1 MSTLT
6 IGKKL
11 YSGIAILIVLALSLG
26 VTAYLTLSSISG
38 LVLNLTGP
46 IAHKQAL
53 ASQLNLENEELLSL
67 ARGIVIRG
75 FMKDNSTIGFYHAE
89 FLKDV
94 EQMQADY
101 DELAPLLILPET
113 RRNLQALRDSTPALL
128 DIEQAMSKAAL
139 AGDMENAF
147 AIQKQMI
154 GLQASRKTLIN
165 VILQVQ
171 VKLSQ
176 LDAKTAV
183 DNIGSARSILG
194 GLLCL
199 ALLIS
204 AVMVFTVR
212 QIMTLLKHSIE
223 EIASASEQI
232 AASANQVSATSQSLA
247 AGSSQQAANIEETS
261 SASSEVNSMA
271 QRTTASSKETAE
283 IVTRSQKG
291 VQETKQ
297 SLDQMVLAMEDI
309 NSSSQKI
316 SKIIKVIDEIAFQTN
331 ILALNAAVE
340 AARAGEAGMGF
351 AVVAEEVR
359 NLAQRCAQAAKDTAD
374 LIDDSIGKSAGGKV
388 KVDQVAIAIRAITSE
403 SANIKAL
410 VDEIS
415 LGSIEQSRGIDQIT
429 QAITQMEQVTQ
440 TTAASAEESAAAAA
454 QMNEQAHSLQ
464 RVIGDLRQMV
474 EGPASASVQRLTP
487 APDLSRTHRVATF
500 QSAMTFPS
508 QKQNAVN
515 ARLQEKPAERSTSF
529 AHATSVAEF
538 PLDDDFKE
546 F

>member
-26 VTAYLTLSSISG
+26 LTAYLSLTSVTG

-46 IAHKQAL
+46 IAHKQML
-53 ASQLNLENEELLSL
+53 TSQLNVENEEMLSL
-67 ARGIVIRG
+67 TRGIIVRG
-75 FMKDNSTIGFYHAE
+75 FMKDTAAITTYQAA

-94 EQMQADY
+94 EQTQADS
-101 DELAPLLILPET
+101 DELAPLLVLPECK
-113 RRNLQALRDSTPALL
+113 RSLQALIESTPALL
-128 DIEQAMSKAAL
+128 ETEQAMSKAAL

-147 AIQKQMI
+147 AIQKQTL
-154 GLQASRKTLIN
+154 GLQSSRKTLIN
-165 VILQVQ
+165 VIVQAQ

-176 LDAKTAV
+176 EAAKAAV
-183 DNIGSARSILG
+183 DDIGTARAILG

-204 AVMVFTVR
+204 IVMAITVR

-247 AGSSQQAANIEETS
+247 AGSSQQAASIEETS

-291 VQETKQ
+291 IQETKQ

-359 NLAQRCAQAAKDTAD
+359 NLAQRCAQAAKDTTD
-374 LIDDSIGKSAGGKV
+374 LIDNSIGKSAGGKV
-388 KVDQVAIAIRAITSE
+388 RVDQVAIAIRAMTSE
-403 SANIKAL
+403 SANIKTL

-474 EGPASASVQRLTP
+474 NGPASASLQRLSP
-487 APDLSRTHRVATF
+487 APDLSRVRRVATF
-500 QSAMTFPS
+500 QSAVTFPPR
-508 QKQNAVN
+508 KQNAVN
-515 ARLQEKPAERSTSF
+515 VRLQEKPAERPTSF